1 VRILA
6 DSAFIIDYL
15 NGEPAALARW
25 REVFEEGDEP
35 IINEIVVCE
44 VSTGLKPWEVRD
56 FAAFLEPVE
65 FIQPGLDTALLAG
78 RWRAEAR
85 AAGRTLG
92 LADALIAAA
101 AFSDNAAVLTRNAR
115 DFALTPVQLVTY

>member
-1 VRILA
+1 MRILA
-6 DSAFIIDYL
+6 DSSFVIDYL

-25 REVFEEGDEP
+25 RMAFEEGDEP

-65 FIQPGLDTALLAG
+65 LIQPSTDTALLAG
-78 RWRAEAR
+78 QWRVEAR
-85 AAGRTLG
+85 TAGKTLG

-101 AFSDNAAVLTRNAR
+101 AFSDNAAVLTRNTR
-115 DFALTPVQLVTY
+115 DFALTPVRLVTY